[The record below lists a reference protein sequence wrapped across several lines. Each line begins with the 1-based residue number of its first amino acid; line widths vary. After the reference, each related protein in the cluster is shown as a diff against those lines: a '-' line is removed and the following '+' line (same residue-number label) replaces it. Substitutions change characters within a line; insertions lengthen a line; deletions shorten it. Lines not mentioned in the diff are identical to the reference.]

1 MKTNPSKIARF
12 VAAFSAVGFLS
23 ACVHSTPNP
32 IPVAQAGDDIMS
44 CMSIENEMADMQ
56 AQQSISDSKGDG
68 QVAKNVGLG
77 VAGAFLL
84 VPLFFMDTSDAHSV
98 EARAAQARYKRLN
111 ALYMDKG
118 CIPPGKKATSS
129 QVLEAAPAE
138 KIDVNHQTSML
149 RDAPTKP
156 SNR

>member
-1 MKTNPSKIARF
+1 MKLKTPKVTRLV
-12 VAAFSAVGFLS
+12 VALSTVAFLS

-32 IPVAQAGDDIMS
+32 VPVAQAGDDMMS

-56 AQQSISDSKGDG
+56 AQQAASDSKGNG

-111 ALYMDKG
+111 GLYMDKG
-118 CIPPGKKATSS
+118 CVPPGKSASA
-129 QVLEAAPAE
+129 VVAPEAAPTEAGAVVH
-138 KIDVNHQTSML
+138 KTIRLN
-149 RDAPTKP
+149 DAAPK
-156 SNR
+156 

>member
-1 MKTNPSKIARF
+1 MSLTTVRATRLIAALST
-12 VAAFSAVGFLS
+12 AAFLS

-32 IPVAQAGDDIMS
+32 VPVAQAGDDIMS
-44 CMSIENEMADMQ
+44 CMSLENEMADMQ
-56 AQQSISDSKGDG
+56 AQQATSDSKGNG

-111 ALYMDKG
+111 NLYMDKG
-118 CIPPGKKATSS
+118 CVPPGKGATPT
-129 QVLEAAPAE
+129 VEAA
-138 KIDVNHQTSML
+138 T
-149 RDAPTKP
+149 PTDEGAVIHKTIKLNGVVP
-156 SNR
+156 K

>member
-1 MKTNPSKIARF
+1 MNFKTPRVARL
-12 VAAFSAVGFLS
+12 VAAVSTAAVLS
-23 ACVHSTPNP
+23 ACVHTTPNP
-32 IPVAQAGDDIMS
+32 IPVAQAGDDMMS

-56 AQQSISDSKGDG
+56 AQQAASDSKGTG

-118 CIPPGKKATSS
+118 CIPPGKGATTMVT
-129 QVLEAAPAE
+129 QEVAPDKGAVIH
-138 KIDVNHQTSML
+138 KTIMLNDVNS
-149 RDAPTKP
+149 K
-156 SNR
+156 